1 MCCQYSYCLVIQIRM
16 VFNHH
21 LKQQGTEGT
30 PIDTTRNPDADD
42 DTERIIARARKA
54 QRT

>member
-1 MCCQYSYCLVIQIRM
+1 M
-16 VFNHH
+16 VFNH

-42 DTERIIARARKA
+42 DTERIIIARARGKHNERERRA
-54 QRT
+54 GEYRRV

>member
-1 MCCQYSYCLVIQIRM
+1 M

-42 DTERIIARARKA
+42 DTERVIARARGKHNERERRA
-54 QRT
+54 GEYRRV